1 MILMPD
7 KIYFIVF
14 VLSFVIWIGT
24 VLYAISKKKP
34 IPMIVMSAIM
44 NATVLVRIA
53 FKIIW

>member
-1 MILMPD
+1 MILMSD

-24 VLYAISKKKP
+24 VLYAISEEKP

-44 NATVLVRIA
+44 NITVLARIA

>member
-1 MILMPD
+1 MSD

-24 VLYAISKKKP
+24 VLYAISEEKP

-44 NATVLVRIA
+44 NITVLARIA